1 MREAGVR
8 PDLYSYNTLLSA
20 CAAAAADARLPPRVG
35 LRAVEQMR
43 EAFGVAPSAEVAR
56 ARRRGPRP
64 PNRRICAYNGGLA
77 ARSPPPAAHRH
88 LPLTATCCA
97 ARRFSL
103 SLSRRVTA
111 RRPARCPRLLAAPG
125 PPAAPTC
132 EQRPSGKVD
141 LRAEIAR
148 ADCHTPGTRAGRRR
162 APPTRFRRGCACA
175 SSFQP
180 HTRATRPAAY
190 RTAPRRTRRRA
201 QPADACQ

>member
-88 LPLTATCCA
+88 LLRGAQVFLELVEACDRAQARPLPSPFGGAGAPGRTDLRTKTFGEGRS
-97 ARRFSL
+97 ARRN
-103 SLSRRVTA
+103 RA
-111 RRPARCPRLLAAPG
+111 R
-125 PPAAPTC
+125 
-132 EQRPSGKVD
+132 
-141 LRAEIAR
+141 
-148 ADCHTPGTRAGRRR
+148 
-162 APPTRFRRGCACA
+162 
-175 SSFQP
+175 
-180 HTRATRPAAY
+180 
-190 RTAPRRTRRRA
+190 
-201 QPADACQ
+201 